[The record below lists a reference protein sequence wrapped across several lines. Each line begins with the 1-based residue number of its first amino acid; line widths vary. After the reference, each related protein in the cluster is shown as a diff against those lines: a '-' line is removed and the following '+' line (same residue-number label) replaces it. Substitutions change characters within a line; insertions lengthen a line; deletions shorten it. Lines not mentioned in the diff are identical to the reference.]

1 MPGCHEIDE
10 TQELNYRH
18 LTTTIADAGFEGFV
32 SHEWTPSVAQ
42 DKVAVLR
49 KCVDIIDV

>member
-1 MPGCHEIDE
+1 VPGRHEIDE
-10 TQELNYRH
+10 TQELNCRH
-18 LTTTIADAGFEGFV
+18 LAMTIANAGFSGFV
-32 SHEWTPSVAQ
+32 SHEWTPSVVQ